1 MSMFYAVD
9 PGKKQ
14 SAVACF
20 RNGELI
26 AVYFAHQTSV
36 DLDPKLKG
44 EVVMEV
50 PMVYGGPMR
59 ENVNPND
66 LVDITAAGMGVAAQ
80 LSKPSTRI
88 RQVKPSE
95 WKGQVPKKI
104 TQQRTERLLTQ
115 AERIRLGQCLAP
127 IKASLRHNL
136 WDAVGIGLFALKR
149 ARRGIV

>member
-1 MSMFYAVD
+1 MGMFYSVD

-20 RNGELI
+20 KNGELI
-26 AVYFAHQTSV
+26 AAYFAHQTSI
-36 DLDPKLKG
+36 KLTDEKLRG

-50 PMVYGGPMR
+50 PVVYPGSDT
-59 ENVNPND
+59 NPND

-80 LSKPSTRI
+80 LSLPLTRI
-88 RQVKPSE
+88 RQVKPAE

-104 TQQRTERLLTQ
+104 TQQRIERLLTQ
-115 AERIRLGQCLAP
+115 AERIRLGQCLSP
-127 IKASLRHNL
+127 VKSGLRHNL

-149 ARRGIV
+149 AKRGLA